1 MERERSS
8 PLLFLVRE
16 GAYTEVCMNGLKETP
31 FVGLCLLVEDQ
42 PEVRD
47 YIVEILGEAYPTLEV
62 HALST
67 LKEAQSWLIARSRE
81 KNKTPLTLS
90 LIDLGLPDGSGV
102 DLIRMVSEKEPAT
115 RSVVITIYDDDAYL
129 FDALS
134 AGASGY
140 ILKEEEP
147 EFFVEILKRLARG
160 EPPLSPSI
168 ARRLLTHFHGHPKH
182 TPADDE
188 LTARERETL
197 TLLAKGLTVAEA
209 AGRMKLSAQTVA
221 GYVKIIYQKLHVS
234 NRAEATREAIR
245 RRLV

>member
-1 MERERSS
+1 MRAS
-8 PLLFLVRE
+8 PWLFFIRE
-16 GAYTEVCMNGLKETP
+16 GVYTEFDMSELNETL
-31 FVGLCLLVEDQ
+31 FSGLCLLVEDQ

-47 YIVEILGEAYPTLEV
+47 YIVEILSEAYPDLKT
-62 HALST
+62 HALPN
-67 LKEAQSWLIARSRE
+67 LKEAQSWLIQRSRE
-81 KNKTPLTLS
+81 NNKIPLTLS

-102 DLIRMVSEKEPAT
+102 DLIRLVSKEEPTAK
-115 RSVVITIYDDDAYL
+115 SVVITIYDDDAYL
-129 FDALS
+129 FEALS

-160 EPPLSPSI
+160 EPPLSPSV
-168 ARRLLTHFHGHPKH
+168 ARRLLTHFHKKPEEK
-182 TPADDE
+182 TSDDE

-197 TLLAKGLTVAEA
+197 TLLAKGMTVAEA
-209 AGRMKLSAQTVA
+209 AHRMKLSAQTVA

>member
-1 MERERSS
+1 
-8 PLLFLVRE
+8 
-16 GAYTEVCMNGLKETP
+16 MNGLKETP
-31 FVGLCLLVEDQ
+31 FQGLCLLVEDQ

-47 YIVEILGEAYPTLEV
+47 YIIGIISEAYPDLEV
-62 HALST
+62 HALSS
-67 LKEAQSWLIARSRE
+67 LKEAQSWLIGRSRQNE
-81 KNKTPLTLS
+81 KVPLTLS

-102 DLIRMVSEKEPAT
+102 DLIRLVSEHEPT
-115 RSVVITIYDDDAYL
+115 TKSVVITIYDDEAYL
-129 FDALS
+129 FEALS

-140 ILKEEEP
+140 ILKEEDP
-147 EFFVEILKRLARG
+147 EFFLEILRRLNRG

-168 ARRLLTHFHGHPKH
+168 ARRLLTHFHQAPKEQI
-182 TPADDE
+182 TDDE

-209 AGRMKLSAQTVA
+209 AKQMKLSAQTVA